1 MAEENIFSGTPNESA
16 QNQLIEENE
25 QTIEKSNLAY
35 CGLSETEYDEIINS
49 DIPVS
54 ELITYIIAKQEG
66 LEPPSYED
74 AYLNIEDANIGMF
87 GLDGGYGISSFGL
100 DDGYGVSSFGL
111 DDGYGVS
118 SFSLDEEASINSV
131 EQNGEEQ
138 LLSGGFYM
146 NGIQVYSQ
154 YETDIS
160 AESKVNYDKYVKDAE
175 KVFDVT
181 DYGAKPNDGRDDTG
195 NIMRACYAAN
205 DYSGHSTI
213 YLPSGE
219 YNISANGGY
228 EQAIELYSN
237 TDFIMEPNTVL
248 RLSGNNLGGY
258 KEIMIHSSDNIR
270 IIGGTVIGDR
280 TVHTGTVGESGICIA
295 IFDGYHIEVSDVN
308 ICNGW
313 GDGIFIGCDSRVR
326 TGCDDVV
333 VKNCHIYNNRRNN
346 VAICA
351 ADNVLIDNCL
361 IENANGTA
369 PQSGI
374 DIEPES
380 DQVAHRF
387 LGVCNN
393 ITIRDTTINVVT
405 PDAEHYAL
413 FSCWGWDQVSS
424 DNVKIL
430 NCDING
436 IVLNGASTNCVVMDT
451 KISPSFRIYQNT
463 TICEDVKK
471 VSPEIFVYNKGTLEV
486 KDHSFVYSEKCDG
499 HSLTLNDE
507 IGVNYYMT
515 ISKEAAT
522 EPGAYVHMESEN
534 GAVKEIFLS
543 EAKMTSRITAQ
554 MILPESGLRPQIAGE
569 IHTYS
574 VKEYGQQVIQNED
587 NYDPK
592 LAALV
597 KAMLNYGGYAQAYF
611 NVNVNNLANLNLF
624 GGQPLYTGAKDPV
637 KSALPAMDVT
647 SSGKM
652 TNKEVTFYG
661 SSLVCESKTFL
672 KIYFMINANVDVNA
686 LVNNSQVY
694 ITLNG
699 EERRI
704 EKAIEDG
711 MFVVYLYDVA
721 PAELGKKF
729 DYVIKTGTE
738 EDKLSFQF
746 SPMTYIVNSQTSSK
760 QTLVNLTRAMYHY
773 YQASD
778 AYFNNR

>member
-1 MAEENIFSGTPNESA
+1 MRDIKRVVSIMMAASLLLMNS
-16 QNQLIEENE
+16 QNVLAEENE
-25 QTIEKSNLAY
+25 QIIEKSNLQN
-35 CGLSETEYDEIINS
+35 CGLSEAEYEEIINS

-54 ELITYIIAKQEG
+54 ELITYIISREER

-74 AYLNIEDANIGMF
+74 AHLNMEDAGIGRF
-87 GLDGGYGISSFGL
+87 SLDGGDGISSF
-100 DDGYGVSSFGL
+100 
-111 DDGYGVS
+111 
-118 SFSLDEEASINSV
+118 SLGEVDEINSYSLT
-131 EQNGEEQ
+131 GEDEFS
-138 LLSGGFYM
+138 SGFHTYE
-146 NGIQVYSQ
+146 IEAYSQ

-160 AESKVNYDKYVKDAE
+160 TESKVNYEKYVKDAE

-181 DYGAKPNDGRDDTG
+181 NYGAKPNDGMDDTG
-195 NIMRACYAAN
+195 NIMSACYAAK

-248 RLSGNNLGGY
+248 RLSGNSLGGY

-280 TVHTGTVGESGICIA
+280 AVHTGAVGESGMCIA

-333 VKNCHIYNNRRNN
+333 VKNCRIYNNRRNN

-374 DIEPES
+374 DIEPEA

-387 LGVCNN
+387 LGVCHN

-405 PDAEHYAL
+405 PDTEHYAL

-463 TICEDVKK
+463 TICEDVKR
-471 VSPEIFVYNKGTLEV
+471 VSPEILVYNNGTLEV

-499 HSLTLNDE
+499 YSLTLNDE

-522 EPGAYVHMESEN
+522 DPGAYVHMESET
-534 GAVKEIFLS
+534 GEVKDIPLS
-543 EAKMTSRITAQ
+543 EAKVSEDGHYVLSMEVSAAEMTSQITAQ
-554 MILPESGLRPQIAGE
+554 MILPARGIRPQLTGVV
-569 IHTYS
+569 HPYS
-574 VKEYGQQVIQNED
+574 VKAYGQQVIQNED
-587 NYDPK
+587 KYDSK
-592 LAALV
+592 LVALA
-597 KAMLNYGGYAQAYF
+597 KSMLNYGGYAQVYF
-611 NVNVNNLANLNLF
+611 NVNVNNLANLNIL
-624 GGQPLYTGAKDPV
+624 GGQPLYTGSKDPV
-637 KSALPAMDVT
+637 KGVLPAIDIT

-652 TNKEVTFYG
+652 TNNEVTFYG

-672 KIYFMINANVDVNA
+672 KLYFKLNANVDANA
-686 LVNNSQVY
+686 LVNNSQVS
-694 ITLNG
+694 IKLN
-699 EERRI
+699 EEDRSI
-704 EKAIEDG
+704 EKKIEDG

-738 EDKLSFQF
+738 EDKLSFQY
-746 SPMTYIVNSQTSSK
+746 SPMTYIVNSQTSSNAS
-760 QTLVNLTRAMYHY
+760 LVNLTRAMYHY

-778 AYFNNR
+778 AYFKNR